1 MKVVK
6 LIILLVVMTFPFF
19 TLSRNVLAVSAD
31 PSPKPTKVDSFELFW
46 PIVAGKVEGDSMYR
60 LKIFKENIRGY
71 LILSNLKK
79 AEYLTFISSKRLV
92 EFEELA
98 LSRKNF
104 ENATK
109 TLEVYMSTH
118 KKIFSYLDK
127 GKSEGVVITN
137 TQSIIEDTLN
147 RQLTLLNYILTS
159 VDNSQKTGI
168 ESAISFINSELDTNS
183 ELEKL

>member
-6 LIILLVVMTFPFF
+6 SVILLMAMTFSFF
-19 TLSRNVLAVSAD
+19 TLAKNVLAVSTD
-31 PSPKPTKVDSFELFW
+31 PSPKSTKVDSFELFW
-46 PIVAGKVEGDSMYR
+46 PIVAGKVQGDSMYR
-60 LKIFKENIRGY
+60 LKIFKENMRGY
-71 LILSNLKK
+71 LIFSSLKK

-109 TLEVYMSTH
+109 TLEVYISTH
-118 KKIFSYLDK
+118 KKIFSFLDK
-127 GKSEGVVITN
+127 ARSEGVVIIN

-147 RQLTLLNYILTS
+147 RQLTLLNYILPS

-168 ESAISFINSELDTNS
+168 ESAISFINSEL
-183 ELEKL
+183 EKL

>member
-1 MKVVK
+1 MKVAK
-6 LIILLVVMTFPFF
+6 LIILVVAVAFCFF
-19 TLSRNVLAVSAD
+19 TVNKDALAVSPD
-31 PSPKPTKVDSFELFW
+31 LSPKPIRVDSFELFW

-60 LKIFKENIRGY
+60 LKIFKENIRRY
-71 LILSNLKK
+71 LILSSLKK

-98 LSRKNF
+98 LFRKNF

-109 TLEVYMSTH
+109 TLGVYMSTH

-127 GKSEGVVITN
+127 AKSDGVVITN

-147 RQLTLLNYILTS
+147 RQLSLLNYILLS
-159 VDNSQKTGI
+159 VDNSQKTGV
-168 ESAISFINSELDTNS
+168 EDAISFINSEL
-183 ELEKL
+183 EKF

>member
-6 LIILLVVMTFPFF
+6 LITILVAVTFCLF
-19 TLSRNVLAVSAD
+19 TLNLKALAVSSD
-31 PSPKPTKVDSFELFW
+31 PSPNPTKVDSFELFW
-46 PIVAGKVEGDSMYR
+46 PIVAGKVQGDSMYR
-60 LKIFKENIRGY
+60 LKIFKENMRGY
-71 LILSNLKK
+71 LILSSLKK

-104 ENATK
+104 ENATE
-109 TLEVYMSTH
+109 TLEVYRSTH

-127 GKSEGVVITN
+127 AKSEGVMITN

-147 RQLTLLNYILTS
+147 RQLTLLNYILLG
-159 VDNSQKTGI
+159 VDNSQKTGV
-168 ESAISFINSELDTNS
+168 EGAISFINSEL
-183 ELEKL
+183 EKF